1 MKLAFKGCGHGLFL
15 SLGATT
21 TQFPV
26 CQGLFM
32 RHLITSASSF
42 LLLLTSDTSEY
53 IRLKAH
59 VTEVPHA
66 FCASVEFLSVCCG
79 TSGLP

>member
-15 SLGATT
+15 SLNATT

-53 IRLKAH
+53 IRLKA
-59 VTEVPHA
+59 EVPHA